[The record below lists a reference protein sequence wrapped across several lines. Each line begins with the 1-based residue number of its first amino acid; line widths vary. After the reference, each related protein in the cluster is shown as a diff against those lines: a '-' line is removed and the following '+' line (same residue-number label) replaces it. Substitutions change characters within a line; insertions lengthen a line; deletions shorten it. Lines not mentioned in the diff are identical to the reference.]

1 MGAYSFN
8 QTLPVGGSNAQPFLA
23 ATGTVLRS
31 LQQIAELNLQVIKTC
46 VVENQ
51 AFADKLS
58 RVEKGGD
65 QFALYVEAAN
75 QMPAKLTAYGDQLRT
90 IMGAA
95 GDSIRDTSQASL
107 GSARDLAGSAFVAPS
122 KASLKPHASSKQ

>member
-1 MGAYSFN
+1 MGVYPFN
-8 QTLPVGGSNAQPFLA
+8 RTLPVGGSNVQPFFA

-31 LQQIAELNLQVIKTC
+31 LQQIAELNLQVIKTS

-51 AFADKLS
+51 AFADKLG
-58 RVEKGGD
+58 RAEEGD
-65 QFALYVEAAN
+65 DHFALYVEAAN

-95 GDSIRDTSQASL
+95 GDSIRDTSQSSL
-107 GSARDLAGSAFVAPS
+107 GSTQDLARSAFLAPR
-122 KASLKPHASSKQ
+122 KASVKPHARTKQ